1 MTPQDTTS
9 ASVSE
14 ELVGCTLRDDQLSDR
29 MRDVTGIFAGCDEFR
44 ELPDGYEFRFP
55 GDNEWVR
62 ELGAFV
68 RDERTCCGFIQFELI
83 SEPNQGPTWLRLR
96 GGEPVKEFVR
106 IRLDAQ
112 GQMAKPAN
120 GMPREHKEHAMSTT
134 QTDQAMASI
143 PDRESIRA
151 ELEGTRNAY
160 HALVNSIST
169 DDWTKET
176 ANPGWRVGQI
186 LWHLAWGASFF
197 PKGVEECR
205 KGKARNP
212 PTWIMNPLNK
222 LITRIGSRGATPQ
235 SVLDRYDANHARI
248 LACLDGVQDDEWDK
262 GVKPLGAFGVYKTI
276 ESVFHS
282 VTFHFREHEAD
293 VLAGLGR
300 RAPSA

>member
-1 MTPQDTTS
+1 MTPQQTTS

-14 ELVGCTLRDDQLSDR
+14 ERVGCTLRDDELSDR
-29 MRDVTGIFAGCDEFR
+29 MRDVTDIFAGCDEFR

-55 GDNEWVR
+55 GDNEWLR
-62 ELGAFV
+62 ELTAFV
-68 RDERTCCGFIQFELI
+68 RDERTCCGFFQFELI
-83 SEPNQGPTWLRLR
+83 LEPNQGPTWLRLR
-96 GGEPVKEFVR
+96 GGQLAKEFVR
-106 IRLDAQ
+106 MRLDTQDQLAT
-112 GQMAKPAN
+112 AAN
-120 GMPREHKEHAMSTT
+120 RTPRENKEDRMSTT
-134 QTDQAMASI
+134 QTNHTTASV
-143 PDRESIRA
+143 PDRQSIRA
-151 ELEGTRNAY
+151 ELKATRNAY
-160 HALVNSIST
+160 HELVNSISP

-197 PKGVEECR
+197 PKGVDECR

-212 PTWIMNPLNK
+212 PTWIINPLNK

-235 SVLDRYDANHARI
+235 SVLEKYDANHARI
-248 LACLDGVQDDEWDK
+248 LACLDGVRDDEWGK
-262 GVKPLGAFGVYKTI
+262 GVNPLGAFGVYKTI